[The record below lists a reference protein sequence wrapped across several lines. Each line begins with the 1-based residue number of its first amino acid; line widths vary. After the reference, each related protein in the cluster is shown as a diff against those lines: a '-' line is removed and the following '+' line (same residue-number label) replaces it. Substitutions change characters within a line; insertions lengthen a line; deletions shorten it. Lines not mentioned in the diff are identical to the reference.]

1 VFSPPR
7 EFREMLPAL
16 AVTCSVGGTSRHG
29 RWRSCFPWDSLHRID
44 YTSKSSTSYFLPS
57 GLRHLHC

>member
-1 VFSPPR
+1 
-7 EFREMLPAL
+7 MLPAL